1 MLLALGR
8 LMFEAALLEIS
19 ARGSSCLVLRGV
31 CTLRGNCKRVI
42 VFVMCRKRCHGTN

>member
-31 CTLRGNCKRVI
+31 CTLRGKRVI
-42 VFVMCRKRCHGTN
+42 VFVICRKRCHGTN